1 MRLDP
6 RLPNRLRSWFGTFAF
21 LALLVS
27 GLAYGATWVV
37 RTGLERQAVTDA
49 AKAADAV
56 IQPALQRD
64 DATRPMSG
72 ARYAELRAVVRKRV
86 VNPPVTSV
94 EIWKADG
101 TIVFA
106 DRRSLLGQQT
116 SSMQPTLH
124 DAAIEGSLKVVDGYT
139 FRALVGVG
147 VPGGDAV
154 VVEIDRPYGTITAQA
169 GERWH
174 PWVARGIQA
183 AVLFLVLY
191 VVAVGLSIVERRT
204 RAAAADK
211 LPEPVQTPNAAPP
224 AVEDAHVAVRRRR
237 SDRTDEGEGAPATAP
252 PPYMQTGFREH
263 LEARREAEDALLRA
277 HQALDASELDRQ
289 RLQDRLN
296 QAESEL
302 ADARRRLSEL
312 GATAGR

>member
-6 RLPNRLRSWFGTFAF
+6 RLPNRLRSWFGTLAF

-27 GLAYGATWVV
+27 GLAYGATWVA
-37 RTGLERQAVTDA
+37 RTGLERQAVADA
-49 AKAADAV
+49 AKAADTV

-72 ARYAELRAVVRKRV
+72 ERYAELRAIVRKRV
-86 VNPPVTSV
+86 VSPPVTSV

-116 SSMQPTLH
+116 SSMRPTLH
-124 DAAIEGSLKVVDGYT
+124 DATIEGSLKVVEGDT

-154 VVEIDRPYGTITAQA
+154 VVEIDRPYGTITTQA

-174 PWVARGIQA
+174 PWVARGIRA

-191 VVAVGLSIVERRT
+191 VAAVGMSIVERRR
-204 RAAAADK
+204 RAALVDK
-211 LPEPVQTPNAAPP
+211 LPEPVQAPNPAPP

-237 SDRTDEGEGAPATAP
+237 SDRTEDGEGATATAP
-252 PPYMQTGFREH
+252 AYMQAGFREH